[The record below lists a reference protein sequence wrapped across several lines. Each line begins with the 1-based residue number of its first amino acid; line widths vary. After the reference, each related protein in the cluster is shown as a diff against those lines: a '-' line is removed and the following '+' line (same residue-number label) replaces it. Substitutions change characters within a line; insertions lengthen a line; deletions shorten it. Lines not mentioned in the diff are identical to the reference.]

1 MDDTAYRE
9 FFKQPTQTYHHRYEA
24 LRAVFVD
31 QRSQKEVAEE
41 FGFTYGSMRQLVF
54 EFRQYCDTQDE
65 PTESPFFEMSMSDV
79 PSRVTT
85 TAPIHLYPIDAN
97 SFYRIANRC
106 VSEQERQACS
116 CSCLCWLSWGSTS
129 WCSRPAIRGRRWS
142 LPMRLC

>member
-9 FFKQPTQTYHHRYEA
+9 FFEQPTQTYHRRYEA

-65 PTESPFFEMSMSDV
+65 PTESPFFEMSMLDV
-79 PSRVTT
+79 PARMKTKT
-85 TAPIHLYPIDAN
+85 
-97 SFYRIANRC
+97 
-106 VSEQERQACS
+106 Q
-116 CSCLCWLSWGSTS
+116 
-129 WCSRPAIRGRRWS
+129 IR
-142 LPMRLC
+142 L

>member
-54 EFRQYCDTQDE
+54 YFR
-65 PTESPFFEMSMSDV
+65 
-79 PSRVTT
+79 
-85 TAPIHLYPIDAN
+85 
-97 SFYRIANRC
+97 
-106 VSEQERQACS
+106 
-116 CSCLCWLSWGSTS
+116 
-129 WCSRPAIRGRRWS
+129 
-142 LPMRLC
+142 